1 MRNVRIAAL
10 WRLVVFSS
18 LSLVAC
24 GSGGGVAAPASSG
37 GGTAASPVVSTPPS
51 VTTADP
57 LQGEWHQ
64 TFTCEE
70 NVRTFQRRMSSLT
83 LQQRQEAAAVAGN
96 TDASL
101 ATLLK
106 EFTRGFAWGPN
117 AKTARQVTPDALCKG
132 ASERGKVMRLQE
144 GRVVISNDW
153 DHSVELGGTYRVLD
167 AHTFLVNDGNQDL
180 EGTYRFTFEIKGDL
194 LTFKKIGQD
203 DPWGDNEFATGAAP
217 WIRLS

>member
-24 GSGGGVAAPASSG
+24 GSGGGGAAPASSG
-37 GGTAASPVVSTPPS
+37 GGTAASPLVSTPPS

-70 NVRTFQRRMSSLT
+70 NVRTFQRRMSGLT
-83 LQQRQEAAAVAGN
+83 LQQRQAAAEAAGN

-106 EFTRGFAWGPN
+106 EFTRDFAWGPN
-117 AKTARQVTPDALCKG
+117 AKTAAQVTPDALCKG
-132 ASERGKVMRLQE
+132 ATERENVMRLQE
-144 GRVVISNDW
+144 GRVVIANW
-153 DHSVELGGTYRVLD
+153 DHSVELDGTYRILD
-167 AHTFLVNDGNQDL
+167 AHTFSVNDGNQDL
-180 EGTYRFTFEIKGDL
+180 EGTYRFAFEIQSNR

-203 DPWGDNEFATGAAP
+203 DPWGDNEFAGPSP